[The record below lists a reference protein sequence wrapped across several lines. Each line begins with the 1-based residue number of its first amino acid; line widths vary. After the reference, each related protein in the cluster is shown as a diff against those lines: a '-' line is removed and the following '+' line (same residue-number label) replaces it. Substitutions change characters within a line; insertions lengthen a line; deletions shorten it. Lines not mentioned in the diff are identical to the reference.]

1 MMKVIHTQRIA
12 NDKVALLMN
21 GYSAFAETEEVIRLV
36 NRRIHRNNLNIIVE
50 RIQRRLLVYPGT
62 SEQSPVVQ
70 SGYYSRDKDMCN
82 SYLNR

>member
-1 MMKVIHTQRIA
+1 MMKLIHRQRIA

-50 RIQRRLLVYPGT
+50 RTNVGCWFIP
-62 SEQSPVVQ
+62 EQVNKAQ
-70 SGYYSRDKDMCN
+70 
-82 SYLNR
+82 